1 MRKNWED
8 ESSER
13 ELRGALKDALRPAE
27 GETTVDFCRRLIVA
41 GRFGAWDDGRG
52 EMLLDTFSASA
63 VVAVHDGLPEA
74 ARPKLLAMPMSKAV
88 DVCFNVINKAR
99 GK

>member
-27 GETTVDFCRRLIVA
+27 GESTVDFCRRLIVA
-41 GRFGAWDDGRG
+41 GQFGAWDDGRG

-63 VVAVHDGLPEA
+63 VVAVHDGLSEA